1 MRVGISERF
10 GMPGHDLAHVGR
22 IARAIEAN
30 GFDSYWSPE
39 HLAVRASGAAPELAA
54 APSFPDP
61 FVNLTAVAAA
71 SSTLLLGTAVL
82 LAPLQHP
89 LAIAR
94 AGASLDALSGGRFVL
109 GVGVG
114 WEPWEYAALGVP
126 WRDRGARASEHV
138 EAVIT
143 LWRSPGAGYEGR
155 HVTFGAV
162 AGEPRPLARPHPP
175 VLVGGNSDAALR
187 RAARLGDGWFGWGLD
202 RDALRAARGRLM
214 ELLSAR
220 GRDPQAFT
228 VQLGTRFE
236 GDTARLAEA
245 AAEAR
250 AAGVDR
256 LVVTCGPTASAGE
269 TELAQIAAA
278 CAPLGASDSA
288 LRTPSSAAHRPEL
301 ASPTTAHSGRAKGET
316 AT

>member
-1 MRVGISERF
+1 MHVGISERF
-10 GMPGHDLAHVGR
+10 GVPGQDLAHVTR
-22 IARAIEAN
+22 IARAIEAH
-30 GFDSYWSPE
+30 GFDSYWCPE

-126 WRDRGARASEHV
+126 WQDRGTRAGEHL
-138 EAVIT
+138 EAVIA
-143 LWRSPGAGYEGR
+143 LWRSPGASYEGQ
-155 HVTFGAV
+155 HVAFGAV
-162 AGEPRPLARPHPP
+162 AGEPRPVSHPYPP

-202 RDALRAARGRLM
+202 RDTLRAARGRLA
-214 ELLSAR
+214 ELLSAA

-228 VQLGTRFE
+228 VQLGTRFD
-236 GDTARLAEA
+236 GDTARLGEVAKD
-245 AAEAR
+245 AR
-250 AAGVDR
+250 AEGVDR
-256 LVVTCGPTASAGE
+256 LVVTCGPTDSADE
-269 TELAQIAAA
+269 AQLARIAAA
-278 CAPLGASDSA
+278 CGPLGASDSA
-288 LRTPSSAAHRPEL
+288 YGTPSNAARRPEL
-301 ASPTTAHSGRAKGET
+301 ASPTTAHSEHAKGET